1 MRNHFDQQLSKLHE
15 DLIIM
20 GNLCE
25 TAISAAVDAVTKGD
39 GEMARRAM
47 EDDSKIDEMER
58 SIEHL
63 CLKLVLQQQPVAR
76 DLRTISS
83 ALKMISDMERIGD
96 QATDIA
102 EIAQFIQGM
111 HEQTNATLHTMA
123 SAATSMVREAVDS
136 FVRRDMELARKVIAD
151 DDLVDSL
158 FTDTKEQLIG
168 FIAQDPS
175 KGEYYLDLLM
185 IAKYLERIADH
196 ATNIAEWVM
205 FSITGRHEN

>member
-63 CLKLVLQQQPVAR
+63 CLKLLLQQQPVAR

-185 IAKYLERIADH
+185 IAKYLARIADH

>member
-63 CLKLVLQQQPVAR
+63 CLKLLLQQQPVAR

>member
-63 CLKLVLQQQPVAR
+63 CLKLLLQQQPVAR

-185 IAKYLERIADH
+185 IAKYLERMADH